1 MKTPSTT
8 PSIRVVIFSAL
19 LVSFTAVAPS
29 FAAVAVEDPVTLW
42 NANAGVAATEACLA
56 PLNNP
61 LHESRIYAMMHIA
74 VHDALNAIDRRSRPY
89 TFDVEAEAGT
99 SPDAAVAA
107 AARDVLV
114 ALIAQL
120 PLELHSQACIDAG
133 VTSVEGAYAA
143 ALAAIPDGES
153 KVQGI
158 AVGQAAAAAILDLRA
173 NDGAVGP
180 FLNFACPQD
189 TEPGEYQCAPGTP
202 FIVFEGW
209 ANVTPF
215 VLRHSAQFRPGPPY
229 RVGSKKYAA
238 DFNEIKALGGDDVTT
253 PSTRTPDQTE
263 IALYWWESSPLKWNR
278 IARIVSVDQGLDLWE
293 NARLFGLLNMALAD
307 GYVAMVDSK
316 NHYNY
321 WRPITAIQ
329 AADTDGNPDT
339 SADPSWTP
347 LRGTPP
353 NQDYVSGHAIEGGA
367 GAEVLK
373 QFFGADQIHFEDCSE
388 SLPAGSTCSDATP
401 IIRSFSSFSQAA
413 EENAFSRILIG
424 YHFRKSV
431 EEGISYGRQIG
442 KRAANLYLRPMR
454 ASGRSH

>member
-8 PSIRVVIFSAL
+8 PSIRVVTVSVL
-19 LVSFTAVAPS
+19 LVSFIAVAS
-29 FAAVAVEDPVTLW
+29 GSYAAAAVDDAVTLW

-56 PLNNP
+56 PLDNP
-61 LHESRIYAMMHIA
+61 LHESRIYAMMHVA

-89 TFDVEAEAGT
+89 AFDAEAEAGS

-133 VTSVEGAYAA
+133 VTSVEGAYTA

-153 KVQGI
+153 KAQGI

-189 TEPGEYQCAPGTP
+189 TEPGEYQCTPGTP

-215 VLRHSAQFRPGPPY
+215 VLKHSSQFRPGPPY

-238 DFNEIKALGGDDVTT
+238 DFNEVKSLGGDDITT
-253 PSTRTPDQTE
+253 PSARTADQTE

-278 IARIVSVDQGLDLWE
+278 VARIVSENQGLDLWE

-321 WRPITAIQ
+321 WRPITAVQ
-329 AADTDGNPDT
+329 TADTDGNPDT
-339 SADPSWTP
+339 IADPGWTP

-373 QFFGADQIHFEDCSE
+373 QFFGTDHISFEDCSE
-388 SLPAGSTCSDATP
+388 SLPAGSTCSDAVPVT
-401 IIRSFSSFSQAA
+401 RSFASFSQAA
-413 EENAFSRILIG
+413 AENAYSRILIG

-431 EEGISYGRQIG
+431 EEGIRYGRKIG
-442 KRAANLYLRPMR
+442 KRATNLYLRPVR
-454 ASGRSH
+454 AGGH